1 MEYELLKIGEL
12 AGMTGVTVKA
22 LYIYEKKKIIIPAK
36 TDEETGYRYYHPDQV
51 KQVEALLELQDLGFS
66 LNDIEKIM
74 SGHYSN
80 EEVLLII
87 DAKKKEWQEKIWK
100 AEAKMSE
107 LETMAKRIGFDDKND
122 NPKKMTDEE
131 RAWYLAKLVCI
142 NENNVKQT
150 ISEAIWL

>member
-1 MEYELLKIGEL
+1 M
-12 AGMTGVTVKA
+12 
-22 LYIYEKKKIIIPAK
+22 
-36 TDEETGYRYYHPDQV
+36 
-51 KQVEALLELQDLGFS
+51 EALLELQDLGFS

-80 EEVLLII
+80 EDVLLII

-100 AEAKMSE
+100 AEAKLAE

-122 NPKKMTDEE
+122 NPKEMTDEE